1 MQKTF
6 LYLCRERTFMEG
18 LVNIYLRLLQET
30 DAKKFR
36 YLYSSIDWDERCIA
50 IIGAKGVGKTTMLL
64 QHIKTTFANKD
75 EALFASLDNTWF
87 ANHTIFDLA
96 DEFYMNGGTHLFLD
110 EIHHY
115 PNWAIEIKNIYD
127 SFPKLKIVFT
137 GSSLLQIY
145 KSTADLS
152 RRVVYETLE
161 GLSFR
166 EFLKFENIGDFPVI
180 TLEEIVENH
189 QNIAMEIT
197 NGIKIMPL
205 FKKYLRNGYYLFY
218 KEGVKKYESKLQ
230 EAINN
235 VIDVDIPAVEN
246 IEFASRHKLKKLLAV
261 LSTLVP
267 YTPNIKELSDAI
279 DTNRNLTL
287 KYLSLLANAKLLNL
301 VSSKNKTIGDL
312 TKPDKVL
319 LNNTNLSYIFGENAN
334 IGSARETFF
343 VNQLNAVSKVSLANQ
358 GDFVAD
364 KYTFEVGG
372 KRKNFD
378 QIKNVPNSF
387 VVSDDLEVGHK
398 NKIPLWMFG
407 MMY

>member
-1 MQKTF
+1 MH
-6 LYLCRERTFMEG
+6 LCLKIVNMES
-18 LVNIYLRLLQET
+18 LVKIYLRLVQET
-30 DAKKFR
+30 DAKMFR
-36 YLYSSIDWDERCIA
+36 YLYKNIDWDERCIA

-64 QHIKTTFANKD
+64 QHIKTTFTNKD

-96 DEFYMNGGTHLFLD
+96 DEFYINGGTHLFLD

-145 KSTADLS
+145 KSTTDLS
-152 RRVVYETLE
+152 RRVVYEKLE

-166 EFLKFENIGDFPVI
+166 EFLKFENIGDFPVYS
-180 TLEEIVENH
+180 LAEIVENH
-189 QNIAMEIT
+189 QNIAMQIT
-197 NGIKIMPL
+197 DGIRIMPL
-205 FKKYLRNGYYLFY
+205 FKKYLRSGYYLFY
-218 KEGVKKYESKLQ
+218 KEGVKKYETKLQ

-235 VIDVDIPAVEN
+235 VIDVDIPAIEN

-261 LSTLVP
+261 LATLVP

-279 DTNRNLTL
+279 DTNRNNTV
-287 KYLSLLANAKLLNL
+287 KYLSLLSNAKLLNL
-301 VSSKNKTIGDL
+301 VSFKNKTIGDL

-343 VNQLNAVSKVSLANQ
+343 VNQLNAVSDVSLANQ
-358 GDFVAD
+358 GDFIVD

-372 KRKNFD
+372 KRKTFD
-378 QIKNVPNSF
+378 QIKDVPNSF
-387 VVSDDLEVGHK
+387 VVSDDIEVGHK
-398 NKIPLWMFG
+398 NKIPLWLFG